1 MKRKHF
7 IALCALAV
15 LIYPVAG
22 YLNSQYSP
30 GYEELLKGLE
40 SCGTFIQAGFKG
52 TTRGHSDYFIV
63 LLSVAVVLLTLVYS
77 IKYLIKPGEGAG
89 HIKHKILNYEC

>member
-1 MKRKHF
+1 MKSKPF
-7 IALCALAV
+7 IALCAVAV

-22 YLNSQYSP
+22 YLNSQHSP

-40 SCGTFIQAGFKG
+40 SCGTFIQAEFKG

-63 LLSVAVVLLTLVYS
+63 LLSIAVVLFTLVYS
-77 IKYLIKPGEGAG
+77 IKYLINPGEGAG
-89 HIKHKILNYEC
+89 HIKHKIIK